1 MEKIKV
7 LHRRKR
13 NTKETVAEVEKLFKM
28 LYNYDKD
35 MRGYMFDETVR
46 DIKEKSVRISD
57 LVEGIIH
64 NLEDENMENKFDEML
79 NFVNNCYIDMFGS
92 LNIKLLQ
99 DWQDNLPN
107 IVNVEYDTLYTK
119 YSLRKVMS
127 EKMKVEKLKEVFGVI
142 DKELKGTFLVDFE
155 NEVLRE
161 KVYTV
166 NEYISLVLNDWLPIW
181 VEENEEDKEVY
192 KWLESQLNNLV

>member
-13 NTKETVAEVEKLFKM
+13 NTKETVAEVKKLFKI

-79 NFVNNCYIDMFGS
+79 NFINNCYIDMLGC

-99 DWQDNLPN
+99 DWQDNLVD

-119 YSLRKVMS
+119 YTVRKID
-127 EKMKVEKLKEVFGVI
+127 MK
-142 DKELKGTFLVDFE
+142 
-155 NEVLRE
+155 
-161 KVYTV
+161 
-166 NEYISLVLNDWLPIW
+166 
-181 VEENEEDKEVY
+181 
-192 KWLESQLNNLV
+192 NN